1 MAAVTAGARVRV
13 VNRRAPVDGCEGEV
27 IEWREVAFQVELDGL
42 GTHFFE
48 PEELE
53 RVSSR
58 ATRS

>member
-13 VNRRAPVDGCEGEV
+13 VNRRASAHGCEGVV
-27 IEWREVAFQVELDGL
+27 IEWRDVAFQVELDGL

-53 RVSSR
+53 RAVGR
-58 ATRS
+58 

>member
-13 VNRRAPVDGCEGEV
+13 VNRRPPVDGCEGEV
-27 IEWREVAFQVELDGL
+27 IAWRGIAFHVKLDGL

-53 RVSSR
+53 RVR
-58 ATRS
+58 G